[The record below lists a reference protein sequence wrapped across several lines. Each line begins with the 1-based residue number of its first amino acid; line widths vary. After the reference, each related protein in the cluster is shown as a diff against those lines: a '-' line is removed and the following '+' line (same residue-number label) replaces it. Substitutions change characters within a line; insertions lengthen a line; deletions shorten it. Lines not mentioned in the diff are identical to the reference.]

1 MVTALVDC
9 VLDLYLAQQ
18 RQLTVEI
25 ISIHLMV
32 RSLHHLQDLEHPQEQ
47 SERSRMSIQGLSI
60 GFHPGSVSNS
70 MTTDL

>member
-47 SERSRMSIQGLSI
+47 S
-60 GFHPGSVSNS
+60 
-70 MTTDL
+70 